1 MLTKYVTSMSPSYTS
16 PYDLFSHGFDSMF
29 MPSQWTQDSDSYTIS
44 SVPKANVYFED
55 ESGYTIELAA
65 PGYSREDFLL
75 NVENGVI
82 TVGLISETED
92 EESRNVRRK
101 EWSYS
106 NFKRSFTLPENI
118 NLDQISASYIA
129 GILNI
134 DIPVSKNKNTA
145 KRTISI
151 K

>member
-1 MLTKYVTSMSPSYTS
+1 MLTKYVTYPTPSS

-29 MPSQWTQDSDSYTIS
+29 TSPIWQPESDTYSIS
-44 SVPKANVYFED
+44 SIPKANVYFEE

-65 PGYSREDFLL
+65 PGYSREDFSLD
-75 NVENGVI
+75 VENGVI
-82 TVGLISETED
+82 TVGLNSETAD
-92 EESRNVRRK
+92 EEDTRNVRRK

-106 NFKRSFTLPENI
+106 DFKRSFTLPESV
-118 NLDQISASYIA
+118 NLEQISASYVA

-134 DIPVSKNKNTA
+134 DVPVNKNKNTT
-145 KRTISI
+145 KRIINI